1 MEIQFDREAMRELVE
16 LTPPGIDEIAALGTI
31 SELLDQER
39 YDLIVL
45 DTAPTGHLIRFL
57 ELPEVALSW
66 IRTFMKLLL
75 KYQNVVRATEVA
87 EELVALSKS
96 IKRVL
101 ALLTD
106 QESCQFVA
114 VAIPERMSLEET
126 IDLAQSLEKLNVPLR
141 KLLINGVVSEDAAK
155 QCRFCRA
162 RRKGQQEVARQFKT
176 KFQRRSIEIL
186 IAPQQPHEITGA
198 KALRDHFSSL
208 EVFESFFAA

>member
-1 MEIQFDREAMRELVE
+1 
-16 LTPPGIDEIAALGTI
+16 
-31 SELLDQER
+31 
-39 YDLIVL
+39 
-45 DTAPTGHLIRFL
+45 
-57 ELPEVALSW
+57 
-66 IRTFMKLLL
+66 MKLLL

-106 QESCQFVA
+106 QEACAFVA

-126 IDLAQSLEKLNVPLR
+126 VDLAKSLDKLKVPLR

-162 RRKGQQEVARQFKT
+162 RRKGQLEVAGEIKAR
-176 KFQRRSIEIL
+176 FQRRSIEIL

-198 KALRDHFSSL
+198 QALQEHFRS
-208 EVFESFFAA
+208 FESFG